1 MCLTTTFSLSNLI
14 PNFQSFAEASG
25 SGAYV
30 FQIIDRQS
38 KIDIFNDNGEV
49 PSKFTG
55 DIEFRNVH
63 FTYPS
68 RQDAPVIH
76 RFFFLH
82 LFNFFQI
89 DS

>member
-1 MCLTTTFSLSNLI
+1 LCLTSTFSLSNLI
-14 PNFQSFAEASG
+14 PNIQSFAQASG

-38 KIDIFNDNGEV
+38 KIDIFNDSGDV
-49 PSKFTG
+49 LTKFTG

-68 RQDAPVIH
+68 RQDAPVNNSF
-76 RFFFLH
+76 RFS
-82 LFNFFQI
+82 LFNFYFE
-89 DS
+89 

>member
-1 MCLTTTFSLSNLI
+1 LCLTTTFSLSNLI

-68 RQDAPVIH
+68 RLEAPVNNSF
-76 RFFFLH
+76 RFC
-82 LFNFFQI
+82 LFNFYFE
-89 DS
+89 

>member
-1 MCLTTTFSLSNLI
+1 LCLTTTFSLSNLI

-68 RQDAPVIH
+68 RLEAPVNNLLYFVFLIFILN
-76 RFFFLH
+76 RF
-82 LFNFFQI
+82 
-89 DS
+89 